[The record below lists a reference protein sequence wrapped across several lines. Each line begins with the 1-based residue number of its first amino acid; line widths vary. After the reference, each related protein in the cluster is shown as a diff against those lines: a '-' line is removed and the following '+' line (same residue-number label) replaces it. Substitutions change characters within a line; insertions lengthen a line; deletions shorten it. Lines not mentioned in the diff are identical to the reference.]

1 MNPSVQLWLDKA
13 EEDWLAAG
21 WLLEESSPVTT
32 PALFH
37 MQQGVEKLLKA
48 YLVSKEIEFERK
60 HDLAYLLILTK
71 DNRLGNYRDLLDEL
85 NPFAVEIR
93 YPGDL
98 PLFSKNEAR
107 HLLQR
112 VGELRDDILSF
123 LG

>member
-1 MNPSVQLWLDKA
+1 
-13 EEDWLAAG
+13 
-21 WLLEESSPVTT
+21 
-32 PALFH
+32 

-48 YLVSKEIEFERK
+48 YLVSKEIEFDRK

-107 HLLQR
+107 QLLQR
-112 VGELRDDILSF
+112 VGELRNDILSF

>member
-1 MNPSVQLWLDKA
+1 VNPSVQLWLDKA

-107 HLLQR
+107 QLLQR
-112 VGELRDDILSF
+112 VGELRNDILSF